1 MQALT
6 SSRQIS
12 TAVGIIMTTHRV
24 QSEQA
29 FELLRRASMDLNVK
43 LRDVAEEVTLTGE
56 LPRRSVGAAGD

>member
-1 MQALT
+1 
-6 SSRQIS
+6 
-12 TAVGIIMTTHRV
+12 MTTHRV